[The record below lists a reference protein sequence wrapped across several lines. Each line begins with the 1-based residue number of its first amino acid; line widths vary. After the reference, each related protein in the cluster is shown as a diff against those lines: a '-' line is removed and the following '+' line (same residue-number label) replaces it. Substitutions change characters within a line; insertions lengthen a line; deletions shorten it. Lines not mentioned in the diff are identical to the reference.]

1 MDDIRQTA
9 IDRFRAYL
17 ERRQFSAHT
26 VASYTLDLRLFF
38 AEVAVPLAQV
48 SFREVDQFVERQHQ
62 HGRAW
67 ATINRRLNALKHF
80 FDFCLEQQLVRGNP
94 VKPSHFVRRGR
105 PLPKALSREQV
116 QRLFAQI
123 AHPMDRALF
132 LVMLRCG
139 LRVSEVAQLKL
150 EQIDWEQ
157 QALHIVQGKGRKDRR
172 VYMSPDAVASVQQ
185 CLEQHPGARAQGYV
199 FWNRKR
205 AQQPLSVKA
214 IQKKMERYA
223 KAAGI
228 TASCHS
234 LRHTFASNL
243 LEHGAEVVAIRDFL
257 GHSQIASSERYAKI
271 SSQKIK
277 QEYMRTMQKILEAGA
292 GLRAKRGRRCQKII
306 YYKIYFCSIYIS
318 IDSCMEGTT
327 DDRQATPPCGRPPR
341 TAQPSGGHA
350 TAKQPVGRP
359 KGVPSTIVNVRL
371 PLTLVA
377 QLDRYLD
384 RLERQTGLKANR
396 GMIARRA
403 LALFLAS
410 HASDGCDRERG
421 VGCGIVADNRIV
433 AHKRRRYGRLSHIT
447 EAGRLAP

>member
-9 IDRFRAYL
+9 IDRFQAYL
-17 ERRQFSAHT
+17 ARRQFSAHT

-38 AEVAVPLAQV
+38 AEIAVPLARV
-48 SFREVDQFVERQHQ
+48 SFHEVDQFVERQHQ

-80 FDFCLEQQLVRGNP
+80 FDFCLDQQWVAGNP

-105 PLPKALSREQV
+105 PLPKALAGAQV
-116 QRLFAQI
+116 QQLFAQI

-157 QALHIVQGKGRKDRR
+157 QGLRILQGKGRKDRH
-172 VYMSPDAVASVQQ
+172 VYMSPDLVASLHQ
-185 CLEQHPGARAQGYV
+185 CLEQHPGDRAQGYV

-214 IQKKMERYA
+214 IQKKMKRYA

-243 LEHGAEVVAIRDFL
+243 LEHGAEVVVIRDFL

-277 QEYMRTMQKILEAGA
+277 QEYMRTMQKIL
-292 GLRAKRGRRCQKII
+292 
-306 YYKIYFCSIYIS
+306 
-318 IDSCMEGTT
+318 
-327 DDRQATPPCGRPPR
+327 
-341 TAQPSGGHA
+341 
-350 TAKQPVGRP
+350 KQGQV
-359 KGVPSTIVNVRL
+359 
-371 PLTLVA
+371 
-377 QLDRYLD
+377 
-384 RLERQTGLKANR
+384 
-396 GMIARRA
+396 
-403 LALFLAS
+403 
-410 HASDGCDRERG
+410 
-421 VGCGIVADNRIV
+421 
-433 AHKRRRYGRLSHIT
+433 
-447 EAGRLAP
+447 

>member
-9 IDRFRAYL
+9 VDQFQAYL
-17 ERRQFSAHT
+17 ARRQFSAHT
-26 VASYTLDLRLFF
+26 VASYTSDLRLFF
-38 AEVAVPLAQV
+38 TEVAVPLGQV
-48 SFREVDQFVERQHQ
+48 SFHEVDQFVESQQQYSRS
-62 HGRAW
+62 W

-80 FDFCLEQQLVRGNP
+80 FDFCLDQQLVAGNP
-94 VKPSHFVRRGR
+94 AKPSHFVRRGR
-105 PLPKALSREQV
+105 PLPKALSLEQV
-116 QRLFAQI
+116 QRLFGQI
-123 AHPMDRALF
+123 NHPMDRALF
-132 LVMLRCG
+132 LVILRCG

-185 CLEQHPGARAQGYV
+185 CLAQHPGARAQGYV

-277 QEYMRTMQKILEAGA
+277 QEYMRTMQKILKHG
-292 GLRAKRGRRCQKII
+292 Q
-306 YYKIYFCSIYIS
+306 
-318 IDSCMEGTT
+318 
-327 DDRQATPPCGRPPR
+327 
-341 TAQPSGGHA
+341 
-350 TAKQPVGRP
+350 V
-359 KGVPSTIVNVRL
+359 
-371 PLTLVA
+371 
-377 QLDRYLD
+377 
-384 RLERQTGLKANR
+384 
-396 GMIARRA
+396 
-403 LALFLAS
+403 
-410 HASDGCDRERG
+410 
-421 VGCGIVADNRIV
+421 
-433 AHKRRRYGRLSHIT
+433 
-447 EAGRLAP
+447 

>member
-1 MDDIRQTA
+1 MDDIRQSA

-26 VASYTLDLRLFF
+26 VASYTIDLHLFF
-38 AEVAVPLAQV
+38 AEIAMPLARV
-48 SFREVDQFVERQHQ
+48 SFHEVDQFVERQHQ

-80 FDFCLEQQLVRGNP
+80 FDFCLDQQWVAGNP

-105 PLPKALSREQV
+105 PLPKALAGEQV

-139 LRVSEVAQLKL
+139 LRVSEVAQLTL

-157 QALHIVQGKGRKDRR
+157 QALHIIQGKGRKDRR
-172 VYMSPDAVASVQQ
+172 VYMSPDLVTSLQG
-185 CLEQHPGARAQGYV
+185 CLAQHPGDPAQGYV

-205 AQQPLSVKA
+205 VQQPLSVKA

-223 KAAGI
+223 QAAGI

-243 LEHGAEVVAIRDFL
+243 LEHGAEVVTIRDFL
-257 GHSQIASSERYAKI
+257 GHSQIASSERYAKV

-277 QEYMRTMQKILEAGA
+277 QEYLRTMQKIL
-292 GLRAKRGRRCQKII
+292 
-306 YYKIYFCSIYIS
+306 
-318 IDSCMEGTT
+318 
-327 DDRQATPPCGRPPR
+327 
-341 TAQPSGGHA
+341 
-350 TAKQPVGRP
+350 KQGQV
-359 KGVPSTIVNVRL
+359 
-371 PLTLVA
+371 
-377 QLDRYLD
+377 
-384 RLERQTGLKANR
+384 
-396 GMIARRA
+396 
-403 LALFLAS
+403 
-410 HASDGCDRERG
+410 
-421 VGCGIVADNRIV
+421 
-433 AHKRRRYGRLSHIT
+433 
-447 EAGRLAP
+447 

>member
-1 MDDIRQTA
+1 MDDIRQTTM
-9 IDRFRAYL
+9 DRFRLYL

-26 VASYTLDLRLFF
+26 IASYTCDLHLFF
-38 AEVAVPLAQV
+38 TEVTVPLAQV
-48 SFREVDQFVERQHQ
+48 SFREVDQFVEHQHH

-80 FDFCLEQQLVRGNP
+80 FDFCLEQQLVVGNP

-105 PLPKALSREQV
+105 PLPKALSREHV

-123 AHPMDRALF
+123 DQPMDRALF

-150 EQIDWEQ
+150 AHLDWEQ

-172 VYMSPDAVASVQQ
+172 VYMSPDMVASLQA
-185 CLEQHPGARAQGYV
+185 CLAQHPGERAKGYV

-205 AQQPLSVKA
+205 HQQPLPVKA

-277 QEYMRTMQKILEAGA
+277 QEYRRTMQKILQQ
-292 GLRAKRGRRCQKII
+292 GR
-306 YYKIYFCSIYIS
+306 
-318 IDSCMEGTT
+318 
-327 DDRQATPPCGRPPR
+327 
-341 TAQPSGGHA
+341 
-350 TAKQPVGRP
+350 V
-359 KGVPSTIVNVRL
+359 
-371 PLTLVA
+371 
-377 QLDRYLD
+377 
-384 RLERQTGLKANR
+384 
-396 GMIARRA
+396 
-403 LALFLAS
+403 
-410 HASDGCDRERG
+410 
-421 VGCGIVADNRIV
+421 
-433 AHKRRRYGRLSHIT
+433 
-447 EAGRLAP
+447 

>member
-1 MDDIRQTA
+1 MDDIHQTA
-9 IDRFRAYL
+9 IARFRAYL

-38 AEVAVPLAQV
+38 AEVTVPLARV
-48 SFREVDQFVERQHQ
+48 SFREVDRFVEGQHQ

-80 FDFCLEQQLVRGNP
+80 FAFCLEQQLVRGNP

-116 QRLFAQI
+116 QQLFAQI
-123 AHPMDRALF
+123 AHPLDRALF
-132 LVMLRCG
+132 LVILRCG

-172 VYMSPDAVASVQQ
+172 VYMSPDAVASLQQ
-185 CLEQHPGARAQGYV
+185 CLEQHPGAQAQGYV

-205 AQQPLSVKA
+205 AQRPLSVKA
-214 IQKKMERYA
+214 IPKKIKRYA
-223 KAAGI
+223 KAAGL

-271 SSQKIK
+271 SSQKVK
-277 QEYMRTMQKILEAGA
+277 QEYLRTMQKILKHG
-292 GLRAKRGRRCQKII
+292 Q
-306 YYKIYFCSIYIS
+306 
-318 IDSCMEGTT
+318 
-327 DDRQATPPCGRPPR
+327 
-341 TAQPSGGHA
+341 
-350 TAKQPVGRP
+350 V
-359 KGVPSTIVNVRL
+359 
-371 PLTLVA
+371 
-377 QLDRYLD
+377 
-384 RLERQTGLKANR
+384 
-396 GMIARRA
+396 
-403 LALFLAS
+403 
-410 HASDGCDRERG
+410 
-421 VGCGIVADNRIV
+421 
-433 AHKRRRYGRLSHIT
+433 
-447 EAGRLAP
+447 